1 MRHRQSKLTQF
12 FVVVIV
18 ILLCI
23 GLLLPYFM
31 SIFSY

>member
-1 MRHRQSKLTQF
+1 MRRRQSKLTQF
-12 FVVVIV
+12 LVAVIV